1 MKAQCHYFSSNTD
14 ALPQAVLY
22 FDEITRAEE
31 CVALPLRDVMTV
43 EEAKDALVTVYD
55 YYNREETA
63 SLLYNMDQ

>member
-1 MKAQCHYFSSNTD
+1 M
-14 ALPQAVLY
+14 VLY
-22 FDEITRAEE
+22 FDEITQAEE
-31 CVALPLRDVMTV
+31 CVSLPLRDVMTI